1 MRSFASIKLGSLGSL
16 SFQHSISAT
25 ADRPP
30 GVSPDAWIRLD
41 ENLGIVVN
49 APTTTAATSATAA
62 APPAATGYFMVK
74 HGGLWLRLNLE
85 AQPAV

>member
-16 SFQHSISAT
+16 SIQHSISAT

-30 GVSPDAWIRLD
+30 GISPDEWIRLD
-41 ENLGIVVN
+41 ENLGIVVH
-49 APTTTAATSATAA
+49 APATSTATASTAA
-62 APPAATGYFMVK
+62 APPAATGYLMVK

-85 AQPAV
+85 GQPAP

>member
-16 SFQHSISAT
+16 SFQHSISAS

-30 GVSPDAWIRLD
+30 GIAPDAWIRLD

-49 APTTTAATSATAA
+49 APATPAATAA
-62 APPAATGYFMVK
+62 AAPAATGYLMVK
-74 HGGLWLRLNLE
+74 HGSEWMRLNLE
-85 AQPAV
+85 AQAPP